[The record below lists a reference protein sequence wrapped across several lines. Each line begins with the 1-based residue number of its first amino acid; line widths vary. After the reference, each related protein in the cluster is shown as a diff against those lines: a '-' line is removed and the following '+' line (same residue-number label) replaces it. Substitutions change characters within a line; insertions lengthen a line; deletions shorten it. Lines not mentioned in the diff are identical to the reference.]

1 MWNCYKL
8 SQSGSVGSTGVDF
21 VDGVGSSAC
30 EGAWDAV
37 DFFLFSDI
45 FLQTRQHNRLKQRE
59 RELKVEGGKLCTGR
73 GTLFSVR
80 LSSAPSTISELVGLR
95 FAS

>member
-8 SQSGSVGSTGVDF
+8 SQSGSVGSTGIDF
-21 VDGVGSSAC
+21 MDGVGSSVF
-30 EGAWDAV
+30 EGAWEAIDV
-37 DFFLFSDI
+37 FLFSAI
-45 FLQTRQHNRLKQRE
+45 FLQTRQHNILKQKD